1 VLANQFNEGGGM
13 HFESFAMLIGGLG
26 LFFVGIR
33 MVSGNLKQMTSRRF
47 KLFISRFTDNGF
59 IAGIWGALSGFIT
72 QSTSVST
79 FIIASLISSGLL
91 TVRKSL
97 PIIFWANAGC
107 STLVLIAV
115 LDIKYVVLLLLGL
128 SGTCYAFEKPARFQ
142 HALGALFGISLLFFG
157 LNMVSMG
164 AAPFAEYPGFKSLLL
179 TLKDSYLLIF
189 VIGGALA
196 FISQTAIG
204 IIIIAITMTNAG
216 IFTMDQTLM
225 IIYGVHAGSSF
236 TTFVLS
242 SSLKGSAKQSVMAQV
257 LFNVFGVTVFV
268 ALFYIE
274 LYTDIPLFKSFV
286 GLLSGDTKQQ
296 AVLVVLLFNF
306 LIPFILSFFL
316 TPYYRI
322 LNHFW
327 PPLEEEA
334 LSKIKF
340 IHEHAADDP
349 ETAILLIEKEILR
362 LLKRVPLYLERLRPG
377 IKEGTVTLDTYHNA
391 FGEVSSEIQLF
402 ITDVFHKSL
411 NLSTS
416 ETLLNV
422 QNRHTLVASLED
434 NVYGLCKTLEGKT
447 EGGESGR
454 LAMNIVESLDA
465 IFLTAI
471 ETTESGDGDD
481 LDILITLTSDR
492 GQLMEKIRRIYLSSE
507 KDLSPEERS
516 LILYITNLFERS
528 VWMLGRYGMFLSQ
541 NAAG

>member
-1 VLANQFNEGGGM
+1 V
-13 HFESFAMLIGGLG
+13 
-26 LFFVGIR
+26 
-33 MVSGNLKQMTSRRF
+33 
-47 KLFISRFTDNGF
+47 
-59 IAGIWGALSGFIT
+59 
-72 QSTSVST
+72 
-79 FIIASLISSGLL
+79 
-91 TVRKSL
+91 
-97 PIIFWANAGC
+97 
-107 STLVLIAV
+107 
-115 LDIKYVVLLLLGL
+115 
-128 SGTCYAFEKPARFQ
+128 
-142 HALGALFGISLLFFG
+142 
-157 LNMVSMG
+157 
-164 AAPFAEYPGFKSLLL
+164 
-179 TLKDSYLLIF
+179 
-189 VIGGALA
+189 
-196 FISQTAIG
+196 
-204 IIIIAITMTNAG
+204 
-216 IFTMDQTLM
+216 
-225 IIYGVHAGSSF
+225 
-236 TTFVLS
+236 
-242 SSLKGSAKQSVMAQV
+242 KGSAKEAVMARA
-257 LFNVFGVTVFV
+257 LLNLFGVIIFV
-268 ALFYIE
+268 TLFYVEIV
-274 LYTDIPLFKSFV
+274 THIPLVKSFV
-286 GLLSGDTKQQ
+286 GFLSDDIRHQ
-296 AVLVVLLFNF
+296 AAFVVLLFNF
-306 LIPFILSFFL
+306 LIPFIFSFLL

-322 LNHFW
+322 LIHFW

-362 LLKRVPLYLERLRPG
+362 LLKRIPLYLDMIRPG

-402 ITDVFHKSL
+402 IADVFHKAL

-492 GQLMEKIRRIYLSSE
+492 GQLMEKIRSIYLSSE